1 MKSKTH
7 TAPAKCGFTLI
18 ELLVVIAIIAI
29 LAAILLPALN
39 SARERGRTAS
49 CISNLK
55 QLTSIAQNY
64 ADASDDY
71 VVPNQFYTAA
81 SSAPDKLALWPAT
94 LVKFLGVTDYQKQE
108 YFFCPKRLK
117 IRDVANSGNDNYPG
131 YGVMQYGPTRDA
143 VHAGRSYHPWKSVQI
158 EKPSRTVLF
167 CDDRYRGADSNPAEY
182 DGCGYFVVDNTA
194 AGNGKT
200 SARKGNIVG
209 EHNDNDNYS
218 FIDGHVETIAKK
230 VVHNWLDNSARR
242 AYGEFDF

>member
-1 MKSKTH
+1 MKKESRK
-7 TAPAKCGFTLI
+7 FTLI

-55 QLTSIAQNY
+55 QLTSVEQNY
-64 ADASDDY
+64 SDANDDY

-81 SSAPDKLALWPAT
+81 SSAPDKLAKWPST

-131 YGVMQYGPTRDA
+131 YGVMLYGPTFD
-143 VHAGRSYHPWKSVQI
+143 VIHAGRSYHPWKSVQI
-158 EKPSRTVLF
+158 AKPSRTVLF
-167 CDDRYRGADSNPAEY
+167 CDDKYGGSASNPTLY
-182 DGCGYFVVDNTA
+182 DGCGYYLVDNTA
-194 AGNGKT
+194 AGKGKT
-200 SARKGNIVG
+200 SQKMGNIVG

-218 FIDGHVETIAKK
+218 FIDGHVETIAKR
-230 VVHNWLDNSARR
+230 VVHDWLDRSDAPRGK
-242 AYGEFDF
+242 AQFDF

>member
-1 MKSKTH
+1 MRRTTRKS
-7 TAPAKCGFTLI
+7 FTLI

-55 QLTSIAQNY
+55 QLTSVGQNY

-71 VVPNQFYTAA
+71 LFPCEYYTAA
-81 SSAPDKLALWPAT
+81 STVSSGKTNLAKWPAT
-94 LVKFLGVTDYQKQE
+94 LVKFLGVTNYQKQE

-117 IRDVANSGNDNYPG
+117 IKDVANSSMENYPG
-131 YGVMQYGPTRDA
+131 YGVMRYGPTFDA
-143 VHAGRSYHPWKSVQI
+143 IHAGRSYHPWKMVQI

-167 CDDRYRGADSNPAEY
+167 CDDKYRGKDSNPTLY
-182 DGCGYFVVDNTA
+182 DGVGYFFVDNTA
-194 AGNGKT
+194 AGKGKT
-200 SARKGNIVG
+200 TAERGNIVG

-218 FIDGHVETIAKK
+218 FIDGHVETIAKR
-230 VVHNWLDNSARR
+230 VVHDWLDRSDAPRGK
-242 AYGEFDF
+242 AQFDF